1 MNGEG
6 IKKTKKDKMWISC
19 YGWLTPFLLHGSN
32 CILQRRL
39 M

>member
-19 YGWLTPFLLHGSN
+19 YGWLTAFLLHGSASS
-32 CILQRRL
+32 RGG
-39 M
+39 